1 MKLVE
6 NAKDAWRWLSMQ
18 FIGLALVW
26 ESLPAE
32 AVAVIPEPYRH
43 YITLALLVGAGLGR
57 MVKQK

>member
-6 NAKDAWRWLSMQ
+6 NAKEAWRWWSMRL
-18 FIGLALVW
+18 IGLALIW
-26 ESLPAE
+26 EGLPPE